1 MPYFNS
7 TSFGEITINDIG
19 YIQVL
24 IIGDK
29 VLERE
34 YTKLKETFGTSH
46 RIGD

>member
-1 MPYFNS
+1 MPYINS
-7 TSFGEITINDIG
+7 TSFGKITINDIE

-34 YTKLKETFGTSH
+34 YAKLKETFGTSH